1 MHSRSGSLP
10 ATAPF
15 DLQKSLRFIDGVP
28 QIAGEQDTSGGVL
41 TKAVMVDGQTVG
53 FRISPERDGKAGV
66 YYELFSETP
75 LTNAMAEKL
84 AEQISFYLSLGDDL
98 APFYALAAKD
108 PKFYPVA
115 KRQVGLHHVKSW
127 SVFEITCWA
136 LLSQRS
142 QMPVAKRVKDTMR
155 EKFGGSVEL
164 DGRTYRAFPDYQTLK
179 TAKVAD
185 ILAATRN
192 RRNAER
198 ISALMSSFEDLD
210 EKFLRTAPYEK
221 AEERLKRIKGIG
233 DWSAQF
239 ILFRGLGRIR
249 KIQLNMGPATKM
261 VEEIYGA
268 EFDPEGID
276 RLYGEWCGYW
286 SLYLRADGTTRA
298 SSH

>member
-15 DLQKSLRFIDGVP
+15 DLQKSLRFIEGVP
-28 QIAGEQDTSGGVL
+28 QTAGEQDTSGEAL
-41 TKAVMVDGQTVG
+41 TKAVMVDGQTLA
-53 FRISPERDGKAGV
+53 FRISAERDGKSGV
-66 YYELFSETP
+66 YYELLSETP
-75 LTNAMAEKL
+75 ITDAMSEKL
-84 AEQISFYLSLGDDL
+84 AERISFCLSLKDDL
-98 APFYALAAKD
+98 APFYAIAAKD
-108 PKFYPVA
+108 SKFYPTV

-127 SVFEITCWA
+127 SVFELTCWA

-142 QMPVAKRVKDTMR
+142 QMPVAKRAKDAMTER
-155 EKFGGSVEL
+155 FGGSLEL
-164 DGRTYRAFPDYQTLK
+164 DGRLYRAFPDHQTLK

-198 ISALMSSFEDLD
+198 ISALMSTFEDLD
-210 EKFLRTAPYEK
+210 QKFLLDAPYEK
-221 AEERLKRIKGIG
+221 AEEKLKRIKGIG

-249 KIQLNMGPATKM
+249 KIQLNMGPAMKM
-261 VEEIYGA
+261 AEEVYGPGL
-268 EFDPEGID
+268 DPESIN

-286 SLYLRADGTTRA
+286 SLYLRADGSKR
-298 SSH
+298 

>member
-1 MHSRSGSLP
+1 MLHTRSGSLS
-10 ATAPF
+10 ATVPF
-15 DLQKSLRFIDGVP
+15 DLQKSLRFIDGVV
-28 QIAGEQDTSGGVL
+28 QIAGEQDTSGGAL
-41 TKAVMVDGQTVG
+41 TKAVMVNGQTVA
-53 FRISPERDGKAGV
+53 FRVSPEKDGRAGV

-75 LTNAMAEKL
+75 LTDAMTERI

-98 APFYALAAKD
+98 ASFYAIAAKD

-115 KRQVGLHHVKSW
+115 KSQVGLHHVKSW

-142 QMPVAKRVKDTMR
+142 QMSVAKRAKDAMTD
-155 EKFGGSVEL
+155 KFGGSIEL

-179 TAKVAD
+179 VAKVSE

-192 RRNAER
+192 RRNSDR
-198 ISALMSSFEDLD
+198 ISALMSSIEDLD
-210 EKFLRTAPYEK
+210 ERFLRTALYEK

-249 KIQLNMGPATKM
+249 KIQLNMGPAVKM
-261 VEEIYGA
+261 VEETYGPG
-268 EFDPEGID
+268 FDPEEIN

-286 SLYLRADGTTRA
+286 SLYLRASGMKPR
-298 SSH
+298 